1 MAQVIIKNGSY
12 RNQDI
17 TGTFEL
23 VKEWKAGK
31 SGGFVTV
38 VNDGSAAL
46 ADGPEQ
52 VRIKVKQADVEQI
65 GELAATTHAPGA
77 KSKDVPQLKETDEQT
92 MARIE
97 KTFSYIDTLAAAAQR
112 NQITGL
118 IISGPAGV
126 GKSYGV
132 ERTLERMNMTRVLK
146 GLPEKYEII
155 SGSTSAVALYCK
167 LWDNRKEGNVLVFDD
182 CDSALWDEPQLNLMK
197 AALDTKKRRK
207 ICWMKESNALKGAGD
222 EEGENIPP
230 SFYFEGSIVFL
241 TNIKF
246 DQCKSKKIAE
256 HLKAIASR
264 VHYLDLCLDSI
275 REQLLRVKQV
285 VGAGMLNDRQ
295 LGDELEEQVVNY
307 VYDNVYYLAE
317 LSLRT
322 VLKVADLA
330 VVYKDTWQEV
340 ADMTVLSHKGRIQKA
355 IDNGAETVAV

>member
-1 MAQVIIKNGSY
+1 
-12 RNQDI
+12 
-17 TGTFEL
+17 
-23 VKEWKAGK
+23 
-31 SGGFVTV
+31 
-38 VNDGSAAL
+38 
-46 ADGPEQ
+46 
-52 VRIKVKQADVEQI
+52 
-65 GELAATTHAPGA
+65 
-77 KSKDVPQLKETDEQT
+77 

-97 KTFSYIDTLAAAAQR
+97 KTFSYINTLAAAAQR

-132 ERTLERMNMTRVLK
+132 EMTLERMNMTRKLK
-146 GLPEKYEII
+146 GLPEKFEII
-155 SGSTSAVALYCK
+155 SGSSSAVSLYIK

-207 ICWMKESNALKGAGD
+207 ICWMKESTALKGRGD
-222 EEGENIPP
+222 EEGEDIPE

-246 DQCKSKKIAE
+246 DQCKSKKISE

-264 VHYLDLCLDSI
+264 VHYLDLCLDSR

-285 VGAGMLNDRQ
+285 VQAGMLDSKNLSDKVK
-295 LGDELEEQVVNY
+295 DEVVNY
-307 VYDNVYYLAE
+307 VYDNVEYLAE

-330 VVYKDTWQEV
+330 AVYTDTWHEV
-340 ADMTVLSHKGRIQKA
+340 ADMTILSHTGRIQKS
-355 IDNGAETVAV
+355 IDNGAEVVA